1 MWAPIQFIWYTH
13 FNEDWLPMDNTYNT
27 QNRKSD
33 HIRINLDE
41 NVRSGVTNG
50 FEKYFFIHNAL
61 PELDLKDVDVSLE
74 FLGKPLRLPL
84 LISSMTGG
92 AQESEKINRNLA
104 LAAQETGIAM
114 GLGSMRAALEDQ
126 KASSSFIVRQY
137 APDILLF
144 ANLGA
149 IQLNYGYGVK
159 ECRQAVEKVNAD
171 GLILHLN
178 PLQEAL
184 QPEGQTNF
192 AGILGKIEQVCRE
205 IEVPVIVKEVG
216 WGISEAVARKLKNA
230 GVAAVDV
237 AGAGGTSWS
246 QVEMYRSRSEAD
258 ARISSHFVQWG
269 IPTAESIQMV
279 RRYVEGLPIIA
290 SGGLTN
296 GIELAKSIALGAM
309 LGGMAG
315 RFLKAAVI
323 SEEAVVDLVME
334 MKRELMVSMFA
345 CGAGNLKALHET
357 PLTRDVRLHD

>member
-1 MWAPIQFIWYTH
+1 
-13 FNEDWLPMDNTYNT
+13 MDNTFNT

-50 FEKYFFIHNAL
+50 LEKYFFVHNAL
-61 PELDLKDVDVSLE
+61 PEVNLEDVDTRLS
-74 FLGKPLRLPL
+74 FFGKPMRLPL

-92 AQESEKINRNLA
+92 AVESEKINRNLA
-104 LAAQETGIAM
+104 TAAQETGIAM
-114 GLGSMRAALEDQ
+114 GLGSMRVALEDQ
-126 KASSSFIVRQY
+126 NAAKSFMIRQY

-159 ECRQAVEKVNAD
+159 ECREAVEMVGAD
-171 GLILHLN
+171 ALILHLN

-184 QPEGQTNF
+184 QPEGQTHF
-192 AGILGKIEQVCRE
+192 AGLLQKIEVVCRE
-205 IEVPVIVKEVG
+205 LKVPVIVKEVG
-216 WGISEAVARKLKNA
+216 WGISEAVARRLKDA

-246 QVEMYRSRSEAD
+246 QVEMYRSRTEAD
-258 ARISSHFVQWG
+258 ARISSHFVEWG
-269 IPTAESIQMV
+269 IPTAESIRMV
-279 RRYVEGLPIIA
+279 RRYVEGLSIIA

-296 GIELAKSIALGAM
+296 GIELAKSIALGAS

-315 RFLKAAVI
+315 LFLKAAVV
-323 SEEAVVDLVME
+323 SEKEVIDLVRE
-334 MKRELMVSMFA
+334 VERELKITMFA
-345 CGAGNLKALHET
+345 VGAGNIEMLHNI
-357 PLTRDVRLHD
+357 PLTQDVKSRE